1 MRFPW
6 SYSKRVVAGAI
17 FGLYMAHLLY
27 YLNPQIDITP
37 ARLIVVTAIY
47 GLLCG
52 LIFGS
57 ILWGLR
63 ALRVRFFG
71 RDGEGSWKPHGFGFV
86 VTAAFLSALVYWAHL
101 ALLRVYLP
109 QGAVRILS
117 KATTVIAV
125 TGALLLILWLIE
137 RASGKRA
144 SRILFTTGVALIV
157 VSSFFLYQRRDR
169 YRVEVRAPVVANVVV
184 GPERRVVFAAARA
197 LPYDWIVTLR
207 GEGAMPFLDGAIDQ
221 GFFAR
226 VEPFRTTSAKAL
238 WASLNTGKL
247 PSRHGVTGR
256 FSYQTPLNRPNEP
269 FLLVPMGVGFKGWG
283 LIPPVERIAAHLP
296 SGRSLPFWGA
306 WEKLGFDAEVVGW
319 TDRNEDRE
327 AIDLPSGTANRRSSE
342 TEERSPD
349 HDDLPAGIEEP
360 LTRALANDAARVERA
375 LLAAPHA
382 ALVAVELDAL
392 STAVDLLGIEKNRLP
407 ARHTPA
413 GKAIRSVL
421 RRIDGQ
427 LAELASAARGG
438 LFVAASPSAPD
449 PPVLPGTIPAI
460 ARAFEEGRDP
470 GADDGFLL
478 LVGSGIS
485 RPSNAPGVEVTDV
498 VPTILFAGGLP
509 VARDMDGRVLEEAFT
524 DAFLRRSSL
533 SIIQTYESDGLVVQE
548 APADPGPAQSEPQ
561 DSAPRS

>member
-6 SYSKRVVAGAI
+6 SYAKRVLAGAI

-37 ARLIVVTAIY
+37 GRLIAVTVIY
-47 GLLCG
+47 GVLCG

-63 ALRVRFFG
+63 ALRVRVFG
-71 RDGEGSWKPHGFGFV
+71 RDEEGPWRPHGFGLV
-86 VTAAFLSALVYWAHL
+86 VTAAFFSALVYWAHL

-109 QGAVRILS
+109 TGAVRILS

-169 YRVEVRAPVVANVVV
+169 YRVETRNPVIANVAV
-184 GPERRVVFAAARA
+184 GPERRVVFVAVRE

-207 GEGAMPFLDGAIDQ
+207 GEGALPFLSGAVEDG
-221 GFFAR
+221 FLAR
-226 VEPFRTTSAKAL
+226 VEPFRTTSPKAL

-296 SGRSLPFWGA
+296 SGRSLPFWAA
-306 WEKLGFDAEVVGW
+306 WRKLGLEAEVIGW
-319 TDRNEDRE
+319 GQREQERERVAPMPRAADRGPGEPAE
-327 AIDLPSGTANRRSSE
+327 ALANSLPGE
-342 TEERSPD
+342 VEES
-349 HDDLPAGIEEP
+349 LI
-360 LTRALANDAARVERA
+360 RALASDAARVDAAVRSARSAA
-375 LLAAPHA
+375 LL
-382 ALVAVELDAL
+382 AVELDAV
-392 STAVDLLGIEKNRLP
+392 SRAIDVLGIDDNRLP
-407 ARHTPA
+407 DRHTPA

-421 RRIDGQ
+421 LRIDLQ
-427 LAELASAARGG
+427 LRDLAEAAGDG
-438 LFVAASPSAPD
+438 LFAVASPSAPK
-449 PPVLPGTIPAI
+449 PPVLPGTVLAI
-460 ARAFEEGRDP
+460 LRAIEAEADP
-470 GADDGFLL
+470 GTDDGFLL
-478 LVGSGIS
+478 LLGSSVTS
-485 RPSNAPGVEVTDV
+485 RPKAPSVEVTDV
-498 VPTILFAGGLP
+498 VPTILFGGGLP
-509 VARDMDGRVLEEAFT
+509 VARDMDGRVVEEGFT
-524 DAFLRRSSL
+524 DEFLRRSS
-533 SIIQTYESDGLVVQE
+533 IAMIQTYESDGLVVQPAE
-548 APADPGPAQSEPQ
+548 PTAPHSAPQ
-561 DSAPRS
+561 VSAPRS